1 MIYLDFAATTPI
13 HPQVL
18 DVFTQVA
25 TRYFGNASSLHDEG
39 SSAKQIIEASSNV
52 IANAFN
58 GSAKG
63 LSFTSGATESNY
75 LAIQALLDGRSDNRK
90 EIISSR
96 MEHSSVINV
105 LERLA
110 IQGYHIHWVDVH
122 EDGRINLDHFSE
134 LLNDQTA
141 LVTIQYINSEL
152 GVIQPIKEIGERL
165 KNTGVLFHSDCVQ
178 SFGKIPVDVAA
189 CHLDA
194 ISISAHKIYG
204 PKGIGAVWVNPDTE
218 WKPLFDDPDQRKS
231 LRFGTSNT
239 SGIAAFAAAVKV
251 MLSDQTT
258 ELDRLLNFRSS
269 LIEGLKKTGYEL
281 IVEGSQEYQSPYILG
296 IRFPDMEGQ
305 FLMLECSQAGL
316 AISTGSAC
324 QVGSEKPNRSM
335 KAIGRTDEEA
345 RQFVRLSFGFDVKED
360 HIPEIIEKIDI
371 ILARHFS
378 KVHRPVES
386 KT

>member
-134 LLNDQTA
+134 LLNDQPA

-165 KNTGVLFHSDCVQ
+165 KNTGVFFHSDCVQ
-178 SFGKIPVDVAA
+178 SFGKIPVDVEA

-194 ISISAHKIYG
+194 ISISAHTISG
-204 PKGIGAVWVNPDTE
+204 P
-218 WKPLFDDPDQRKS
+218 
-231 LRFGTSNT
+231 
-239 SGIAAFAAAVKV
+239 
-251 MLSDQTT
+251 
-258 ELDRLLNFRSS
+258 
-269 LIEGLKKTGYEL
+269 
-281 IVEGSQEYQSPYILG
+281 
-296 IRFPDMEGQ
+296 
-305 FLMLECSQAGL
+305 
-316 AISTGSAC
+316 
-324 QVGSEKPNRSM
+324 
-335 KAIGRTDEEA
+335 
-345 RQFVRLSFGFDVKED
+345 
-360 HIPEIIEKIDI
+360 
-371 ILARHFS
+371 
-378 KVHRPVES
+378 
-386 KT
+386 